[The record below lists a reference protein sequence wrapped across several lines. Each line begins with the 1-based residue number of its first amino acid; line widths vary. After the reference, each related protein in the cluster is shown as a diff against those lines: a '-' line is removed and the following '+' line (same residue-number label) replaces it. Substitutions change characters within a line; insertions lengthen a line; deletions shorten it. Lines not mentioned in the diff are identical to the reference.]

1 MAQTR
6 HLSAPSASFPVWTV
20 GRLRIAIILTV
31 LILWELIAASGLLYR
46 DVVPS
51 FVRIVA
57 ALGELV
63 GHLPFW
69 LNLGVTAWEVFT
81 ALFIGGAAG
90 LAAGITLG
98 AVPILAAAFERYL
111 IYLAPTPKI
120 ILFPV
125 LIMAFGVGLG
135 SKIAMGALS
144 CFFPIAISVATG
156 MRQVDGGLI
165 KVGKSFRLSSWQMLM
180 KVYLPAIR
188 IPTTNG
194 IRLGF
199 GVAIIGVLLSET
211 KLSNQG
217 LGYLI
222 IQSYARFDMP
232 QMYALLLIA
241 FALAIA
247 GNALFSRVT
256 R

>member
-6 HLSAPSASFPVWTV
+6 QMIGAPSWPGWTV
-20 GRLRIAIILTV
+20 GRLRVAIVMTA
-31 LILWELIAASGLLYR
+31 LIVWELIAASGLLFR

-51 FVRIVA
+51 FLRIGA
-57 ALGELV
+57 AFGQLL

-69 LNLGVTAWEVFT
+69 MNLGVTAWEVF
-81 ALFIGGAAG
+81 AAMLIGGVAG
-90 LAAGITLG
+90 LATGLALG
-98 AVPILAAAFERYL
+98 AVPFLAAAFERYL
-111 IYLAPTPKI
+111 VYLAPTPKI

-125 LIMAFGVGLG
+125 LIMAFGVGWG
-135 SKIAMGALS
+135 SKIAMGAFS

-156 MRQVDGGLI
+156 MRQVDQSLI
-165 KVGKSFRLSSWQMLM
+165 KVGLSLRLSTWQMM
-180 KVYLPAIR
+180 TKIYLPAIR
-188 IPTTNG
+188 TAATNG
-194 IRLGF
+194 MRLGF

-232 QMYALLLIA
+232 QMYALLLTA
-241 FALAIA
+241 FTLAIV
-247 GNALFSRVT
+247 GNNVFSRMT